1 MDIINADVIVVLAVV
16 CIIIVAIISNEN
28 NGVRSWGICAAVLIL
43 IIYLVMKHPAAE
55 LMIKM
60 VLDYSF
66 SVGSLV
72 VGIGIIILFCCC
84 CIVVAINAGGNQ
96 LAIRE

>member
-1 MDIINADVIVVLAVV
+1 M
-16 CIIIVAIISNEN
+16 ISDTN

-43 IIYLVMKHPAAE
+43 IIYLVMKCPAAE

-66 SVGSLV
+66 SFGSLV
-72 VGIGIIILFCCC
+72 LIGILILFCCGV
-84 CIVVAINAGGNQ
+84 VVASNTGGKQ
-96 LAIRE
+96 VAIRASESESNLTGWN